1 MRSFNSVKRP
11 LASLLLTCAALAA
24 WAQPL
29 EVEGVKLEATS
40 QLGAAKLQLN
50 GAGLRTKVFFKVYV
64 AGLYTP
70 QKATS
75 AAQLLAQTGA
85 RRVTITMLRNVDA
98 ESFAGALNDGLR
110 DNHTE
115 AQFAAMKPKID
126 ALNANLKA
134 VGEAKKGDVI
144 HFEFVPDAG
153 TQVTVN
159 GQARGSVIPGEDFF
173 TAVLRIWLGDKPVDA
188 SLKKALIGS

>member
-1 MRSFNSVKRP
+1 MRSFNHLKQP
-11 LASLLLTCAALAA
+11 LAALTLACAALAS

-29 EVEGVKLEATS
+29 EVEGIKLEATS
-40 QLGAAKLQLN
+40 QVGPAKLLLN

-75 AAQLLAQTGA
+75 AAQLLAQTGP
-85 RRVTITMLRNVDA
+85 RRVAITMLRNVDA

-115 AQFAAMKPKID
+115 AQFAAMKPRID

-134 VGEAKKGDVI
+134 VGEAKKGDLI

-159 GQARGSVIPGEDFF
+159 GQARGSVIAGEDFF
-173 TAVLRIWLGDKPVDA
+173 TSVLRIWLGDKPVDA
-188 SLKKALIGS
+188 NLKKALIGS

>member
-1 MRSFNSVKRP
+1 MSHFKSFQRA
-11 LASLLLTCAALAA
+11 LATLVLSCAALVA

-29 EVEGVKLEATS
+29 EVEGVKLPASS
-40 QLGAAKLQLN
+40 QLGADTLQLN

-64 AGLYTP
+64 AGLYVP

-75 AAQLLAQTGA
+75 ADQLLAQKGA

-115 AQFAAMKPKID
+115 AQFAAMKPQID
-126 ALNANLKA
+126 ALNATLKA
-134 VGEAKKGDVI
+134 VGEAKKGDEI
-144 HFEFVPDAG
+144 HFEYLPGSG

-159 GQARGSVIPGEDFF
+159 GKLRGSVIAGEDFF

-188 SLKKALIGS
+188 SLKKGLLGS

>member
-1 MRSFNSVKRP
+1 MRSFKHLKRP
-11 LASLLLTCAALAA
+11 AASLLLACAALVS

-29 EVEGVKLEATS
+29 EVEGVRLEATS
-40 QLGAAKLQLN
+40 QVGPANLLLN

-75 AAQLLAQTGA
+75 AAQLLAQTGP
-85 RRVTITMLRNVDA
+85 RRVAITMLRNVDA
-98 ESFAGALNDGLR
+98 ESFSGALNDGLR

-115 AQFAAMKPKID
+115 AQFAALKPKID
-126 ALNANLKA
+126 TLNANLKA

-153 TQVTVN
+153 TQITVN
-159 GQARGSVIPGEDFF
+159 GQARGSVIAGEDFF

-188 SLKKALIGS
+188 NLKKALIGS